1 LRIPAEFGNIQTA
14 ARLFLFRQGSIMADQ
29 TSAASDGEAN
39 LAGKQPSWAATEV
52 GNASSAQSTRP
63 IDLDLPRLVADHAD
77 ELYRYAFRLTGS
89 VADAED
95 LTQQT
100 FLTAHEK
107 LSQLRDAAGVRGW
120 LFTVLRHACLRSQK
134 THRRLPLAG
143 GSFNIETVPDEVVDS
158 VVVDQELLQAAI
170 NELPEVYK
178 LVVLAFYFED
188 LSYREIAE
196 RLDLPVGTVM
206 SRLSR
211 GKNLL
216 RSRLLEA
223 ECAPAGGAEAASAS
237 RATTFPQ
244 AYGGA

>member
-1 LRIPAEFGNIQTA
+1 
-14 ARLFLFRQGSIMADQ
+14 MADE
-29 TSAASDGEAN
+29 TSAASDGGADI
-39 LAGKQPSWAATEV
+39 AGEQPGVDAFNGDCDAGASALG
-52 GNASSAQSTRP
+52 GNDVSRR
-63 IDLDLPRLVADHAD
+63 IDLDLPRLVADHAE
-77 ELYRYAFRLTGS
+77 ELYRYAYRLTGS

-107 LSQLRDAAGVRGW
+107 LSQLRDPAGARGW
-120 LFTVLRHACLRSQK
+120 LFTVLRHASLRSQK
-134 THRRLPLAG
+134 IHRRLPLAG
-143 GSFNIETVPDEVVDS
+143 GSFDIESVPDEVIDSFSVDR
-158 VVVDQELLQAAI
+158 DLLQAAL
-170 NELPEVYK
+170 NELPEAYK

-223 ECAPAGGAEAASAS
+223 ECAAAGGLPRPTSAALPPA
-237 RATTFPQ
+237 FPREH
-244 AYGGA
+244 GGA

>member
-1 LRIPAEFGNIQTA
+1 
-14 ARLFLFRQGSIMADQ
+14 MADQ
-29 TSAASDGEAN
+29 TSARSDGGAEQPGVA
-39 LAGKQPSWAATEV
+39 AGNGHRDAALSA
-52 GNASSAQSTRP
+52 ASGACDGRP
-63 IDLDLPRLVADHAD
+63 IDLDLPRLVADHAE
-77 ELYRYAFRLTGS
+77 ELYRYAYRLTGS

-100 FLTAHEK
+100 FMTAHEK

-134 THRRLPLAG
+134 IHRRLPLAG
-143 GSFNIETVPDEVVDS
+143 GSFDIETLPDEVVDS
-158 VVVDQELLQAAI
+158 LVVDQEALQAAI
-170 NELPEVYK
+170 DDLPEAFK

-223 ECAPAGGAEAASAS
+223 ECVPAGGPQPPSAPRPLAS
-237 RATTFPQ
+237 PQ
-244 AYGGA
+244 AHGGA

>member
-1 LRIPAEFGNIQTA
+1 LLIPAEFGNIHTA
-14 ARLFLFRQGSIMADQ
+14 SRLFLFRQGSIMADQ
-29 TSAASDGEAN
+29 TSAASDGGAN
-39 LAGKQPSWAATEV
+39 IAGKQAALAAADA
-52 GNASSAQSTRP
+52 GNTSGAQSAPP
-63 IDLDLPRLVADHAD
+63 IGLDLPRLVADHAE
-77 ELYRYAFRLTGS
+77 ELYRYAYRLTGS

-95 LTQQT
+95 LTQHT

-107 LSQLRDAAGVRGW
+107 LSQLRDAAGIRGW

-134 THRRLPLAG
+134 IHRRLPLAG

-158 VVVDQELLQAAI
+158 ILIDQEFLQAAI
-170 NELPEVYK
+170 NELPAAYK

-223 ECAPAGGAEAASAS
+223 ECAPAGGTRSASAS
-237 RATTFPQ
+237 RATAFPQ
-244 AYGGA
+244 AHGGA